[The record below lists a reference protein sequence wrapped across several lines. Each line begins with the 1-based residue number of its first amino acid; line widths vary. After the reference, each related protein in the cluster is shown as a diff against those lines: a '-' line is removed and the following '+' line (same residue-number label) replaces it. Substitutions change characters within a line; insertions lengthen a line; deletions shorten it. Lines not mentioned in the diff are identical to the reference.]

1 MDTLPTTL
9 IGRLID
15 WQLVTQIKS
24 HFTHFT
30 FRSKQIY
37 FQNKSSAWALILN
50 ELIQMNSLRVRDPVD
65 LLVDGRWRCW
75 DGRWRCWDPA
85 NTGPLKPLV
94 PSPLNTQYHFWHLI
108 VKLGWVDRSCGVTAW
123 VESAM
128 WFLWIVGYML
138 LRVSVREVGSLPGC
152 WSQSVD
158 PVK

>member
-85 NTGPLKPLV
+85 NTGPLKPL
-94 PSPLNTQYHFWHLI
+94 LT
-108 VKLGWVDRSCGVTAW
+108 
-123 VESAM
+123 
-128 WFLWIVGYML
+128 
-138 LRVSVREVGSLPGC
+138 SLPIVFRDFYFILFF
-152 WSQSVD
+152 SLISLLISLLVYLTAYYV
-158 PVK
+158 PVFKYADACEAPWQVCRKAPYK